1 MHYRDADLTLHEL
14 IYSVIPNLNSAE
26 KLVLNTSES
35 LIEAAENP
43 LDAFKRNEQ
52 KHAFSLEVHRIRINI
67 EHLLERYRADVD
79 SILRASG
86 EVKGPVVEPDAQEAD
101 AIRSA
106 IDIYLHVRS
115 FQRGERRQPIP
126 GRS

>member
-1 MHYRDADLTLHEL
+1 MHHSDANLTLHEL
-14 IYSVIPNLNSAE
+14 IYAVIPNLNRAE
-26 KLVLNTSES
+26 KLVLNTLES

-43 LDAFKRNEQ
+43 LDVVKRNEQ
-52 KHAFSLEVHRIRINI
+52 RHAFSLEVHRVRINI

-79 SILRASG
+79 RVLRSGG
-86 EVKGPVVEPDAQEAD
+86 EVEGPIVVPDTLEAD

-115 FQRGERRQPIP
+115 FQRGERRQPLP
-126 GRS
+126 GH

>member
-1 MHYRDADLTLHEL
+1 MHHSDANLTLHEL
-14 IYSVIPNLNSAE
+14 IYAVIPNLHRAE
-26 KLVLNTSES
+26 KLVLNTLES

-43 LDAFKRNEQ
+43 LDVVKRNEQ
-52 KHAFSLEVHRIRINI
+52 KHAFSLEVHRVRINL

-79 SILRASG
+79 RVLRSG
-86 EVKGPVVEPDAQEAD
+86 GEIEGPVVAPDAQEAD

-115 FQRGERRQPIP
+115 FQRGERRQPLP
-126 GRS
+126 G

>member
-1 MHYRDADLTLHEL
+1 MHHSDANLTLHKL
-14 IYSVIPNLNSAE
+14 IYAVIPNLHRAE
-26 KLVLNTSES
+26 KLVLNTLES

-43 LDAFKRNEQ
+43 LDVVKRNEQ
-52 KHAFSLEVHRIRINI
+52 KHAFSLEVHRVRINL

-79 SILRASG
+79 RVLRSGG
-86 EVKGPVVEPDAQEAD
+86 EVEGPVVAPDAQEAD

-115 FQRGERRQPIP
+115 FQRGERRQPLP
-126 GRS
+126 G

>member
-1 MHYRDADLTLHEL
+1 MHHSDANLTLHEL
-14 IYSVIPNLNSAE
+14 IYSVIPNLNRAE
-26 KLVLNTSES
+26 KLVLNTLES

-43 LDAFKRNEQ
+43 LDVVKRNEQ
-52 KHAFSLEVHRIRINI
+52 RHAFSLEVHRVRINI

-79 SILRASG
+79 RVLRAGG
-86 EVKGPVVEPDAQEAD
+86 EVKGPIVVPDALEAD

-115 FQRGERRQPIP
+115 FQRGERRQPLS
-126 GRS
+126 GH

>member
-1 MHYRDADLTLHEL
+1 MHHSDANLTLHEL
-14 IYSVIPNLNSAE
+14 IYAVIPNLHRAE
-26 KLVLNTSES
+26 KLVLNTLES

-43 LDAFKRNEQ
+43 LDIVKRNEQ
-52 KHAFSLEVHRIRINI
+52 KHAFSLEVHRVRINL

-79 SILRASG
+79 RVLRSG
-86 EVKGPVVEPDAQEAD
+86 GEIEGPVVAPDAQEAD

-115 FQRGERRQPIP
+115 FQRGERRQPLP
-126 GRS
+126 G